1 MMTQFEK
8 QLIAQLERL
17 TKAVSE
23 VKDALDEMNGYL
35 PTEQKEEPLAKDEFS
50 TEDDLPFL

>member
-17 TKAVSE
+17 TKAVCE

-35 PTEQKEEPLAKDEFS
+35 PEKPKEEPIDFDDDV
-50 TEDDLPFL
+50 TEDDLPFQ

>member
-1 MMTQFEK
+1 MTQFEK

-17 TKAVSE
+17 TKAVGE